1 VIVEARLTCRSS
13 QRRIACSTPP
23 PSTAGLPS
31 ARLRARRAERRHP
44 YSQPTSRS
52 LAVCLSPARPS
63 MVWQGM
69 GLLDDAI
76 REHLE
81 LRRRRGAD
89 PGAVAREE
97 HEALSPVRN
106 LTMSA
111 DGSDASI
118 DLNGSDVSIVYEES
132 DLHESQSDLESD
144 LSEEWPPDEGD
155 ASQSHVGQFAHVG
168 QETAELDMSSIFG
181 EAGDHDMAASQD
193 TVSPASVDHPVDSE
207 GHIPPENNWLETSG
221 EDDDYPSIP
230 PDQEQLWLEE
240 SSTQDVGIDA

>member
-1 VIVEARLTCRSS
+1 
-13 QRRIACSTPP
+13 
-23 PSTAGLPS
+23 
-31 ARLRARRAERRHP
+31 
-44 YSQPTSRS
+44 
-52 LAVCLSPARPS
+52 

-97 HEALSPVRN
+97 HEALSPVHD
-106 LTMSA
+106 LTVSP

-118 DLNGSDVSIVYEES
+118 DLNGPDVSIAYEES
-132 DLHESQSDLESD
+132 EPYESPSDLESD

-155 ASQSHVGQFAHVG
+155 SSQSHVGQFAHIG

-181 EAGDHDMAASQD
+181 EAGNHDMATSHDSAL
-193 TVSPASVDHPVDSE
+193 PASVNHPVDSE
-207 GHIPPENNWLETSG
+207 GHIPSENSWLDDASG
-221 EDDDYPSIP
+221 EDDDRPSIP